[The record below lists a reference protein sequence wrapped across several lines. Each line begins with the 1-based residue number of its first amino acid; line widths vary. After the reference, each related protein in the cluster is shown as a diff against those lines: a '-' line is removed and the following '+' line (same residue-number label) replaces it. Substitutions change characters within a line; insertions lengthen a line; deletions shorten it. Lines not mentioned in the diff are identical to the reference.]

1 MVKNDDRSGDE
12 PIKEIKRPNK
22 PARTNLQCLK
32 KRNSQNVT
40 PENNQMELSLTNAST
55 ASCSSLALSA
65 AAAVSLNI
73 SPGW

>member
-1 MVKNDDRSGDE
+1 MVKDDGGSGDE
-12 PIKEIKRPNK
+12 VNKRDETPKQTCRNQ
-22 PARTNLQCLK
+22 PPCLK
-32 KRNSQNVT
+32 SKPQNKT

-65 AAAVSLNI
+65 AAVSLNI